1 MVCKHLCV
9 MGGGVKVVM
18 ELHWSSTEKV
28 CKFGHRGIDTRTTT
42 PSRAMA
48 LNSFP
53 LVWERSFSP
62 RFCKKKNKDGII
74 LPNWGNGIWTHDI
87 AVKVLCLTAWRMPII
102 HINIQLLHLEIFGR
116 NTIEKSWL
124 KFVKYVIIN
133 LYGNLLYVLYTSI
146 WYVWTIYYFM

>member
-1 MVCKHLCV
+1 MQAPVCY
-9 MGGGVKVVM
+9 GGEKVVM

-62 RFCKKKNKDGII
+62 RFRKKKNKDGII
-74 LPNWGNGIWTHDI
+74 LPNWGNGI
-87 AVKVLCLTAWRMPII
+87 
-102 HINIQLLHLEIFGR
+102 
-116 NTIEKSWL
+116 
-124 KFVKYVIIN
+124 
-133 LYGNLLYVLYTSI
+133 
-146 WYVWTIYYFM
+146 